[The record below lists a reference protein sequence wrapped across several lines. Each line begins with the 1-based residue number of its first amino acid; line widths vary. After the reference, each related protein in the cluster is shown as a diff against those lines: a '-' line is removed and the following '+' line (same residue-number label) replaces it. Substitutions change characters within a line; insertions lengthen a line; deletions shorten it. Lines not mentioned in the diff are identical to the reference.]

1 MDQTSFNVHYIE
13 LAKLHQQFIVENHC
27 FVVELSKD
35 SELFLVPVQSKEVVF
50 WGYIVLR
57 GVVTLVTEMLE
68 RGQIP
73 VILDLDNT
81 LILTQT
87 LSDLT
92 YHKPRLSAQLQ
103 TLKDT
108 SGSDKEYCYL
118 LFPIFRLIGS

>member
-1 MDQTSFNVHYIE
+1 MF
-13 LAKLHQQFIVENHC
+13 ENHC
-27 FVVELSKD
+27 FVVDLSED

-50 WGYIVLR
+50 WGYIVIR
-57 GVVTLVTEMLE
+57 GVVTLLTEMLE

-87 LSDLT
+87 LSTLT
-92 YHKPRLSAQLQ
+92 NLNHQLSAQIQ

-108 SGSDKEYCYL
+108 SGSDKEYCFL
-118 LFPIFRLIGS
+118 LFSIF